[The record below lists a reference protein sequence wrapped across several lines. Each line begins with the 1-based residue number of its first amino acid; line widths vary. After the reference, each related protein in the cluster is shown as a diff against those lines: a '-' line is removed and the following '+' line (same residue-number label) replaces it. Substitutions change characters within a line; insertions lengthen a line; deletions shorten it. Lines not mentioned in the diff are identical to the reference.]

1 MNLVI
6 FENPNGLMS
15 RITQRT
21 KGEALSAA
29 ITNRRL
35 YDAEGRS
42 DRPQRA
48 EFRTVVDRETGR
60 IWSGTPG
67 GSYR

>member
-6 FENPNGLMS
+6 FENSNGLMS
-15 RITQRT
+15 RIIQRT
-21 KGEALSAA
+21 KGGAFSAA
-29 ITNRRL
+29 IADRQL

-42 DRPQRA
+42 DRPQRSA
-48 EFRTVVDRETGR
+48 FGTAVDCETDR

-67 GSYR
+67 GS

>member
-6 FENPNGLMS
+6 FENSNGLMS

-21 KGEALSAA
+21 KVDAFSAT
-29 ITNRRL
+29 ITGRQL

-48 EFRTVVDRETGR
+48 ALGTAVDRETDR
-60 IWSGTPG
+60 IRSGTLG

>member
-6 FENPNGLMS
+6 FEDSNGLMS
-15 RITQRT
+15 RITQII
-21 KGEALSAA
+21 KGDAFSAS
-29 ITNRRL
+29 ITGRQL

-42 DRPQRA
+42 NRPQRA
-48 EFRTVVDRETGR
+48 AFGTAVDRGTGLIR
-60 IWSGTPG
+60 SGTLG